1 MNIFNIEIMKGIN
14 YEYKEKNIIIYL
26 ANQPY
31 VRIKVNELKKYS
43 NLKIEKNKMEY
54 KFVPNIKEK
63 KNTNLVYI
71 KKIIKPYQYKG
82 KNLNESD
89 SKKKKTLVKFNKVN
103 DNFHEGK
110 KAIINNAIDSDAK
123 KINYIS
129 NINARFKNL
138 VKTVNPLKK
147 SDTKTKEINGDG
159 NCYYRCVSY
168 FLLGTENYYK
178 EIKKEIIDWI
188 EGNKAKFIE
197 FFGDDDGNNIK
208 KEELAEDELNYIKA
222 KNSWGGFHTI
232 KIANIIFNISSA
244 IYIDN
249 GDENYKKYFYCENLN
264 EDAELMILLYKN
276 NNHFDLLYD
285 SNNLIQNQILYE
297 SYDKINIKK
306 DINKNKIKSEG
317 TKFESKYVLC
327 KFKSSEMLYDEIA
340 NYLKSIQKYDTQIKK
355 EINIHP
361 KWHYNQIL
369 SLFNIKYP
377 ERMVGQNEAKGK
389 QRKNFR
395 KEAEKFKLDENNRLC
410 VLNPLNNKNQDN
422 IYFKIPL

>member
-1 MNIFNIEIMKGIN
+1 M
-14 YEYKEKNIIIYL
+14 
-26 ANQPY
+26 
-31 VRIKVNELKKYS
+31 
-43 NLKIEKNKMEY
+43 
-54 KFVPNIKEK
+54 
-63 KNTNLVYI
+63 
-71 KKIIKPYQYKG
+71 
-82 KNLNESD
+82 
-89 SKKKKTLVKFNKVN
+89 
-103 DNFHEGK
+103 
-110 KAIINNAIDSDAK
+110 
-123 KINYIS
+123 
-129 NINARFKNL
+129 
-138 VKTVNPLKK
+138 
-147 SDTKTKEINGDG
+147 
-159 NCYYRCVSY
+159 
-168 FLLGTENYYK
+168 LGTENYYK

-197 FFGDDDGNNIK
+197 FFGDDDENNIK

-232 KIANIIFNISSA
+232 EIANIIFNISSA

-317 TKFESKYVLC
+317 TKFESKYILC

-377 ERMVGQNEAKGK
+377 ERMVGQNEAEGK

-422 IYFKIPL
+422 LYFKIPFLHEKMF